1 MSTTK
6 KRQRTSVSPHGS
18 LGQVAEEHLGK
29 RPVTN
34 SSMVLSDIQCD
45 GSSDTIDNIIMSI
58 PVDDFDKESI
68 AGGESGLVE
77 FGTDNC
83 I

>member
-18 LGQVAEEHLGK
+18 LGQVTEER
-29 RPVTN
+29 RPASPN
-34 SSMVLSDIQCD
+34 FSMVLSDIQCD
-45 GSSDTIDNIIMSI
+45 GSSDTIEKVVTSLPD
-58 PVDDFDKESI
+58 DDFDKESI
-68 AGGESGLVE
+68 VAGEYGLVE
-77 FGTDNC
+77 FGADNG